1 MADKATTK
9 ATKAAPEPPAKLA
22 AALFARE
29 FFPHIVFDANG
40 NLAFLEG
47 AEKWAQLTDDY
58 KGHHMAYLS
67 YLNLQQSYALGLRL
81 ERILD
86 RVDTALDLI
95 EALPKDIR
103 DALLAAVASSPEPE
117 ASPPPARDPADHDG
131 EADSG
136 QDAGVEQSDAPSDVD
151 ERTDDE
157 ETQP

>member
-1 MADKATTK
+1 MADKTTNK

-67 YLNLQQSYALGLRL
+67 YLNLQQCYALGLRL
-81 ERILD
+81 ERLLERAD
-86 RVDTALDLI
+86 VVLDLI

-103 DALLAAVASSPEPE
+103 DALLAAVAQAPEPE
-117 ASPPPARDPADHDG
+117 PSPSPTRDPADHDG
-131 EADSG
+131 VTDSG
-136 QDAGVEQSDAPSDVD
+136 QDAGVEQTDAPNDVD

>member
-1 MADKATTK
+1 MADKAPPN
-9 ATKAAPEPPAKLA
+9 AIKAAPEPPAKLA
-22 AALFARE
+22 SALFARE
-29 FFPHIVFDANG
+29 FFPHIVFDAAG

-47 AEKWAQLTDDY
+47 AEKWAQLTEDF
-58 KGHHMAYLS
+58 KGHHLAYLS
-67 YLNLQQSYALGLRL
+67 YLNLQQAYALTLRL
-81 ERILD
+81 DRLLA

-103 DALLAAVASSPEPE
+103 DALLAAVPSGPEPE
-117 ASPPPARDPADHDG
+117 PGPPPVRDPADHDG

-136 QDAGVEQSDAPSDVD
+136 LDGGVEQPDAPNDVD